1 MLQIRIFVNIRKKDG
16 SAKEI
21 GQLKSD
27 NNVAI
32 LQNKRWNEIL
42 ER

>member
-1 MLQIRIFVNIRKKDG
+1 MEV
-16 SAKEI
+16 AKEI
-21 GQLKSD
+21 GQLKSE